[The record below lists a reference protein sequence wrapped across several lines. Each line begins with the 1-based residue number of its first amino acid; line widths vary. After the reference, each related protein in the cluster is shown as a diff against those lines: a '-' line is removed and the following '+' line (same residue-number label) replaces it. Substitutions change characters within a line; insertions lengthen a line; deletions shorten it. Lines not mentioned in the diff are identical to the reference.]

1 MFSSFKLDPKSSE
14 PVYRQIAL
22 EIRRAIL
29 DGRLETGS
37 RLPATRDLAGQLGV
51 NRNTVV
57 AAYEALGAEGWIA
70 SHTGRGTFVVDR
82 GEDPAEVGYPDYPDG
97 APDESLRSGF
107 SRTVECAAVGG
118 LQSIYRLAISD
129 EGISFVG
136 SYPAADLMPVEPFA
150 ASMQAVLARDGASV
164 LGYGPTAGE
173 LGLRETIA
181 ETMRGAGSENATPDR
196 TLVTSGAQQAIE
208 LVFRTFVEREDTV
221 VIEEPTYTGAL
232 SVLNSLGARIV
243 GVPVDEEGIRPDLL
257 EIALSRHRPKFLYV
271 QPTFH
276 NPTTSVMD
284 VERRREVVDMC
295 RRHRV
300 LIVED
305 DWAGDLR
312 LDGEPSP
319 SLHAIDGGSN
329 VIYLGTFSKKLMPGL
344 RVGWVAAPAAVM
356 ERLVELKRLQDCGTS
371 PLIQAALDHFLR
383 AGGLEAHLEKTL
395 PAYRARRDAMFDALT
410 RHFPK
415 EAVFSRPSGGLFV
428 WVTLPVGYDCR
439 GLFAAARR
447 RGVLYSRGDLF
458 HGDGSGHN
466 SLRLTYSAA
475 DPSRIEDGV
484 SLLGELISERRP
496 AGPFKDSSGTAES
509 MPIF

>member
-1 MFSSFKLDPKSSE
+1 MAIHTFQIDSQSTE

-22 EIRRAIL
+22 EIRRSVL
-29 DGRLETGS
+29 DGRLEAGS
-37 RLPATRDLAGQLGV
+37 RLPATRDLARQLGV

-57 AAYEALGAEGWIA
+57 AAYDALATEGWVN

-82 GEDPAEVGYPDYPDG
+82 NASEFDAPPDTSNN
-97 APDESLRSGF
+97 ETLISGF
-107 SRTVECAAVGG
+107 SRTVECAVAGG

-136 SYPAADLMPVEPFA
+136 SYPAGEQMPVEQFGA
-150 ASMQAVLARDGASV
+150 ALQAVLKKNGPAI
-164 LGYGPTAGE
+164 LGYGPTAGSYA
-173 LGLRETIA
+173 LRETIA
-181 ETMRGAGSENATPDR
+181 ATMRETGSDASPER
-196 TLVTSGAQQAIE
+196 TLVTNGAQQAIE
-208 LVFRTFVEREDTV
+208 LVFRTFVDRGEAV

-243 GVPVDEEGIRPDLL
+243 GVPVDDEGIRPELL
-257 EIALSRHRPKFLYV
+257 EVALERHRPKLLYV

-276 NPTTSVMD
+276 NPTANEMGPG
-284 VERRREVVDMC
+284 RRREVVEIC
-295 RRHRV
+295 RRHRCP
-300 LIVED
+300 IVED

-312 LDGEPSP
+312 LDGERQPT
-319 SLHAIDGGSN
+319 LHAIDGGSN
-329 VIYLGTFSKKLMPGL
+329 VIYLSTFSKKLMPGL
-344 RVGWVAAPAAVM
+344 RVGWLAAPDAVM
-356 ERLVELKRLQDCGTS
+356 ERIVELKRLQDCGTS

-383 AGGLEAHLEKTL
+383 AGGLDEHLKKTL
-395 PAYRARRDAMFDALT
+395 PVYRDRRNAMFDALS

-415 EAVFSRPSGGLFV
+415 EAVFSRSTGGLFI
-428 WVTLPVGYDCR
+428 WVTLPAGFDGN

-466 SLRLTYSAA
+466 SLRLAYSAA
-475 DPSRIEDGV
+475 DPTEIEDGV
-484 SLLGELISERRP
+484 SVLGDLIRERWP
-496 AGPFKDSSGTAES
+496 NGPHEDPSGTAES

>member
-1 MFSSFKLDPKSSE
+1 MAISTFQIDSHSAE

-22 EIRRAIL
+22 EIRRAVI
-29 DGRLETGS
+29 DGRLDAGS
-37 RLPATRDLAGQLGV
+37 RLPATRELARRIGV

-57 AAYEALGAEGWIA
+57 AAYDALATEGWVT

-82 GEDPAEVGYPDYPDG
+82 NALESDG
-97 APDESLRSGF
+97 PSNTSNDETLISKF
-107 SRTVECAAVGG
+107 SRTVECATAGG
-118 LQSIYRLAISD
+118 LRSIYRLAISD

-136 SYPAADLMPVEPFA
+136 SYPAGDQMPVEQFGA
-150 ASMQAVLARDGASV
+150 ALQAVLKKNGSAI
-164 LGYGPTAGE
+164 LGYGPTAGSY
-173 LGLRETIA
+173 GLRETIA
-181 ETMRGAGSENATPDR
+181 ATMRETGSDASPER

-208 LVFRTFVEREDTV
+208 LVFRTFVDRGDAV

-243 GVPVDEEGIRPDLL
+243 GIPVDDEGIRPELL
-257 EIALSRHRPKFLYV
+257 EVALERYRPKLLYV

-276 NPTTSVMD
+276 NPTANEMGAA
-284 VERRREVVDMC
+284 RRRDVVEIC
-295 RRHRV
+295 RRHRCP
-300 LIVED
+300 IVED

-312 LDGEPSP
+312 LDGERLPT
-319 SLHAIDGGSN
+319 LHAIDGGSN
-329 VIYLGTFSKKLMPGL
+329 VIYLSTFSKKLMPGL
-344 RVGWVAAPAAVM
+344 RVGWVVAPDVAM

-383 AGGLEAHLEKTL
+383 AGGLDEHLKKTL
-395 PAYRARRDAMFDALT
+395 PVYRDRRDTMFDALR

-415 EAVFSRPSGGLFV
+415 EAVFSRSTGGLFI
-428 WVTLPVGYDCR
+428 WVTLPASFDGN

-475 DPSRIEDGV
+475 DPNEIEDGV
-484 SLLGELISERRP
+484 SVLGELIRERWP
-496 AGPFKDSSGTAES
+496 SGPHKDSSGTAES

>member
-1 MFSSFKLDPKSSE
+1 MGSKMSIDTFQIDSLSAE

-22 EIRRAIL
+22 KIRRSVL
-29 DGRLETGS
+29 DGRLEAGS
-37 RLPATRDLAGQLGV
+37 RLPATRDLSRQLGV

-57 AAYEALGAEGWIA
+57 AAYDSLASEGWVT

-82 GEDPAEVGYPDYPDG
+82 SALEL
-97 APDESLRSGF
+97 DETSDTSNEETLRAGF
-107 SRTVECAAVGG
+107 SRAAECAAVGG

-136 SYPAADLMPVEPFA
+136 SYPAGDRMPVEQFS
-150 ASMQAVLARDGASV
+150 ASLQAVLKKDGAAI
-164 LGYGPTAGE
+164 LGYGPTAGSP
-173 LGLRETIA
+173 GLRETIA
-181 ETMRGAGSENATPDR
+181 ATMRENGSEVTPER

-208 LVFRTFVEREDTV
+208 LVFRTFVERGDAV
-221 VIEEPTYTGAL
+221 VVEEPTYTGAL

-243 GVPVDEEGIRPDLL
+243 GVPVDDEGIRPGLL
-257 EIALSRHRPKFLYV
+257 EVALERHRPKLLYV

-276 NPTTSVMD
+276 NPTANEMGLA
-284 VERRREVVDMC
+284 RRREVVEVC
-295 RRHRV
+295 RRHRC

-312 LDGEPSP
+312 LDGERLPT
-319 SLHAIDGGSN
+319 LHAIAGGSN
-329 VIYLGTFSKKLMPGL
+329 VIYLSTFSKKLMPGL
-344 RVGWVAAPAAVM
+344 RVGWVVAPSTAM

-383 AGGLEAHLEKTL
+383 AGGLDEHLTKTL
-395 PAYRARRDAMFDALT
+395 PVYRDRRDTMFDALS

-415 EAVFSRPSGGLFV
+415 EAVFSRPSGGLFI
-428 WVTLPVGYDCR
+428 WVTLPASFVGNA
-439 GLFAAARR
+439 LLAAARR

-475 DPSRIEDGV
+475 DPTEIEDGV
-484 SLLGELISERRP
+484 SVLGDLIRERWP
-496 AGPFKDSSGTAES
+496 DGPHEGSPGTAES

>member
-1 MFSSFKLDPKSSE
+1 MTIGALQIDTQSAE

-22 EIRRAIL
+22 EIRRSVL
-29 DGRLETGS
+29 DGRLEPGS
-37 RLPATRDLAGQLGV
+37 RLPATRDLARQLGV

-57 AAYEALGAEGWIA
+57 AAYDALATEGWIA
-70 SHTGRGTFVVDR
+70 SHTGRGTFVVERTAIDT
-82 GEDPAEVGYPDYPDG
+82 
-97 APDESLRSGF
+97 DEPTDTASDETLRAGF

-136 SYPAADLMPVEPFA
+136 SYPAGDHMPVESFA
-150 ASMQAVLARDGASV
+150 ASLQAVLEEDGAKI
-164 LGYGPTAGE
+164 LGYGPTAGDY
-173 LGLRETIA
+173 GLRETIA
-181 ETMRGAGSENATPDR
+181 ETMRAAGSDTTPEN

-208 LVFRTFVEREDTV
+208 LVFRTFVERGDAV

-243 GVPVDEEGIRPDLL
+243 GVPVDEQGIRPDLL
-257 EIALSRHRPKFLYV
+257 EVALERHHPKFLYV

-276 NPTTSVMD
+276 NPTAAEMSPA
-284 VERRREVVDMC
+284 RRREVVEIC
-295 RRHRV
+295 RRHRC

-312 LDGEPSP
+312 LEGERLPT
-319 SLHAIDGGSN
+319 LHALAGSAD
-329 VIYLGTFSKKLMPGL
+329 VIYLSTFSKKLMPGL
-344 RVGWVAAPAAVM
+344 RVGWLVASTTAM

-383 AGGLEAHLEKTL
+383 AGGLDEHLKKTL
-395 PAYRARRDAMFDALT
+395 PSYRVRRDTMFEAL
-410 RHFPK
+410 RNHFPK
-415 EAVFSRPSGGLFV
+415 EAVFSRPTGGLFI
-428 WVTLPVGYDCR
+428 WVTLPASFDGNA
-439 GLFAAARR
+439 LFAAARR

-458 HGDGSGHN
+458 HGDGSGN
-466 SLRLTYSAA
+466 NCLRLTYSAA
-475 DPSRIEDGV
+475 DPTEIQDGV
-484 SLLGELISERRP
+484 SVLGSLIQERWP
-496 AGPFKDSSGTAES
+496 DGPHEGSPGTAES